1 MTLGCKCWTD
11 WSCMEYVKTSSIIIS
26 IYQSA
31 YDQYVT
37 LKRLTEVTDDETKEK
52 FWFYKKDTKLSNR

>member
-1 MTLGCKCWTD
+1 
-11 WSCMEYVKTSSIIIS
+11 MEYVKTSSIIIS

-52 FWFYKKDTKLSNR
+52 F